1 MLHGGGV
8 MMKKSALFASLI
20 VLVVLLVGV
29 VLAAPPQAASGTPQ
43 YTKDGELL
51 RPADYRDWVFL
62 SSGFGMSY
70 SPGGHA
76 MFTNVFVPRPAY
88 EQFLNTG
95 KWPEKTMFVVPEKAT
110 EAAPPAQHW
119 PETSTWAGIL
129 HTPDQHEQRVILHI
143 FGSGDNLS
151 ATADS
156 PDENAYAMPVASI
169 ALTSNSLRFSLPQ
182 FGGEFNGTL
191 AGSQATGT
199 YSQNGTPMPLVLSKK

>member
-1 MLHGGGV
+1 MT
-8 MMKKSALFASLI
+8 KKSARFASLI

-70 SPGGHA
+70 SPSGHA

-95 KWPEKTMFVVPEKAT
+95 KWPEKTMFVVEERDSSNKGSIVKSGNFQSKVITFRTRREYARIELPRYFSAM
-110 EAAPPAQHW
+110 AASFA
-119 PETSTWAGIL
+119 A
-129 HTPDQHEQRVILHI
+129 
-143 FGSGDNLS
+143 N
-151 ATADS
+151 
-156 PDENAYAMPVASI
+156 I
-169 ALTSNSLRFSLPQ
+169 ALMYLFVSLLGMWYLAASFAVAVLLVMVNFLTSDLWSFRARP
-182 FGGEFNGTL
+182 
-191 AGSQATGT
+191 
-199 YSQNGTPMPLVLSKK
+199 

>member
-1 MLHGGGV
+1 CYKEPFRIPVRRMLHGGAL
-8 MMKKSALFASLI
+8 MKKSALFASLI

-29 VLAAPPQAASGTPQ
+29 VLAAPQAASGRPQ

-95 KWPEKTMFVVPEKAT
+95 KWPEKTMFVVE
-110 EAAPPAQHW
+110 
-119 PETSTWAGIL
+119 
-129 HTPDQHEQRVILHI
+129 
-143 FGSGDNLS
+143 
-151 ATADS
+151 
-156 PDENAYAMPVASI
+156 
-169 ALTSNSLRFSLPQ
+169 
-182 FGGEFNGTL
+182 
-191 AGSQATGT
+191 
-199 YSQNGTPMPLVLSKK
+199 